1 MPISNAAR
9 VLVVDD
15 EPELRELLRDTL
27 SSSQLQVS
35 VAGSGQEAIDL
46 ASVQQPDLI
55 VTDVHL
61 GDCSGLEVIDRL
73 RSFAGDLPAVVITG
87 YGDPAVLTE
96 ASRRRP
102 VELMTKP
109 LDLDRLRTTIRQE
122 LDRRSE
128 SEHLRRRT
136 IRLRH
141 LARRINN
148 QRKDV
153 QYKLES
159 TCAALSDAYRNLSGR
174 IGAYKVVI
182 DYQRDLLTAKN
193 DDDVFRTLF
202 RVFVRRSGPVFGVA
216 MVCDSNAEL
225 QITGRFGVPVPDGPN
240 FCSQIARPVVDAVL
254 ANPQCLLIDAGEEAD
269 AFEDSIRRY
278 LVGLSILAVP
288 LIPAPGEMIGLV
300 ALYRKGEQPF
310 LDTDVAL
317 AEMIA
322 SSTATTIRRND

>member
-1 MPISNAAR
+1 MPISQAAR

-15 EPELRELLRDTL
+15 EPELRELLSDTL
-27 SSSQLQVS
+27 SSPQLQVS

-46 ASVQQPDLI
+46 ASAQQPDLL

-96 ASRRRP
+96 ASRRHP

-109 LDLDRLRTTIRQE
+109 LDLDRLRATIHQE

-128 SEHLRRRT
+128 SDHLRRRT
-136 IRLRH
+136 IRLRR
-141 LARRINN
+141 LAKRINH
-148 QRKDV
+148 QRKDA
-153 QYKLES
+153 QYKLET
-159 TCAALSDAYRNLSGR
+159 TCAALSDAYRNLSGQ

-182 DYQRDLLTAKN
+182 DYQRDLLTTKN

-202 RVFVRRSGPVFGVA
+202 RLFVRRSGPVFGVA
-216 MVCDSNAEL
+216 MVCDSNADL

-240 FCSQIARPVVDAVL
+240 FCSQIAQPVVDAVL
-254 ANPQCLLIDAGEEAD
+254 ANPQCMLIDAGEEAD
-269 AFEDSIRRY
+269 AFENSIRRY
-278 LVGLSILAVP
+278 LVGVSILAVP